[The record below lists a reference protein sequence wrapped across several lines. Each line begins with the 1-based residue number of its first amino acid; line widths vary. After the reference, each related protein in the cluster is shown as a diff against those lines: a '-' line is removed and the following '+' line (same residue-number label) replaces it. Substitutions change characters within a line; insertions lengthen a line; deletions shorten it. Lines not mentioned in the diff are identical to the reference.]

1 MAETAAYADDRLLVA
16 RCLAGER
23 AAERELFRRERGR
36 VHATLFRVLGGNRD
50 MDDLLQEAFLEVFRS
65 LPRWRAE
72 ARLSTWIDRI
82 AVRVAYRHMSAR
94 RAGTTALD
102 LVPEPIAPGPLPDAR
117 AHAREGVRRLYDAL
131 ARLSP
136 AARLAFA
143 LHVIDGR
150 TLVEVAH
157 LVGSTLVATKVR
169 VWRAHRE
176 LARLAAQDPVLA
188 QYLEEGRRGAAGERG
203 APNDADEGEGGA
215 HD

>member
-16 RCLAGER
+16 RCLGGER
-23 AAERELFRRERGR
+23 AAERELFRRERAR
-36 VHATLFRVLGGNRD
+36 VHATLYRVLGANRD
-50 MDDLLQEAFLEVFRS
+50 MEDVLQETFLEVFRS
-65 LPRWRAE
+65 LGRWRAE
-72 ARLSTWIDRI
+72 AKLATWIDRI
-82 AVRVAYRHMSAR
+82 AVRAAYRYMSAR
-94 RAGTTALD
+94 RGAGTTALD
-102 LVPEPIAPGPLPDAR
+102 LVPEPVAPDALPDAR

-150 TLVEVAH
+150 PLAEVAH

-176 LARLAAQDPVLA
+176 LARLAALDPVLA
-188 QYLEEGRRGAAGERG
+188 QYLI
-203 APNDADEGEGGA
+203 EGGGG
-215 HD
+215 HE